1 MTTDATRV
9 SRPML
14 CIEPSI
20 DRTVEPGTPG
30 RLRACMLVSK
40 SSCQVCEFCRRETP
54 FAGTPVAYPRS
65 VTR

>member
-1 MTTDATRV
+1 
-9 SRPML
+9 ML
-14 CIEPSI
+14 CIEHSI
-20 DRTVEPGTPG
+20 DRNVEPGTPG
-30 RLRACMLVSK
+30 RLRECMLVSK